1 MSPPQ
6 RWILW
11 RSRRFICQFNDLALN
26 KTALYISHRMS
37 SSRFCD
43 HVVVFD
49 GGQIAEYGTHTEL
62 MKQDGL
68 YAEMYRKQAQY
79 YVDVK

>member
-1 MSPPQ
+1 MPHNQGIEAVPIHSIH
-6 RWILW
+6 ILNQDVYK
-11 RSRRFICQFNDLALN
+11 RQ
-26 KTALYISHRMS
+26 
-37 SSRFCD
+37 
-43 HVVVFD
+43 
-49 GGQIAEYGTHTEL
+49 AEYGTHTEL